1 MARVLSGTAPQIT
14 AQDQVDTS
22 AATGWIQ
29 AHYDDFRGQWVAVRL
44 DQPSLVASAS
54 TLRHLFESVPG
65 DELDACLVQ
74 YVYTLEQEQVI
85 PGPWWQG

>member
-14 AQDQVDTS
+14 AQGQVDTS
-22 AATGWIQ
+22 AATAWIQ

-54 TLRHLFESVPG
+54 TLRPFPVRGGKEERVVMRVRL
-65 DELDACLVQ
+65 
-74 YVYTLEQEQVI
+74 
-85 PGPWWQG
+85 